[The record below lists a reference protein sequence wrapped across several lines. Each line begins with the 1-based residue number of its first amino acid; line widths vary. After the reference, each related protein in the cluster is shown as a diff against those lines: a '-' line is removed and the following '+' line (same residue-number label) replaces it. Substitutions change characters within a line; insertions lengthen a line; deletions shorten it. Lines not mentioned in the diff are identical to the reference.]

1 MSIKRSLEVTTQQN
15 FLKMLIE
22 DKIIRIYCIVDDIL
36 KGIGHQEDVRRKVS
50 DSEIITQPYYQFFIL
65 EAILTMGAVL

>member
-50 DSEIITQPYYQFFIL
+50 DSEIITQP
-65 EAILTMGAVL
+65 